1 MKVLLVLVLFCL
13 TACSSEV
20 KLNEPKPLIEKEE
33 MTKIMGEVA
42 LLESYFQHKFG
53 IPSSYKEALN
63 ISVDRVLKK
72 HGVTSKNYEDN
83 FRFYASQY
91 EVFSEMNKTIIE
103 QQNKNLLNY

>member
-20 KLNEPKPLIEKEE
+20 KLNEPKPLIEKEK

-53 IPSSYKEALN
+53 IPSSYKDALN
-63 ISVDRVLKK
+63 ISVDRALKK

-91 EVFSEMNKTIIE
+91 DVFSEMNKTIIE
-103 QQNKNLLNY
+103 RQNKNLLNY

>member
-1 MKVLLVLVLFCL
+1 MKVLFVLVLFCL
-13 TACSSEV
+13 TACSSEE
-20 KLNEPKPLIEKEE
+20 KLNKPKPLIEKEE
-33 MTKIMGEVA
+33 MAKIMGEVA

-53 IPSSYKEALN
+53 IPSSYKDALN

-91 EVFSEMNKTIIE
+91 DVFSEMNKTIIE
-103 QQNKNLLNY
+103 RQNKNLLNY

>member
-83 FRFYASQY
+83 FRFYATQY
-91 EVFSEMNKTIIE
+91 DVFYEMNKDIIE
-103 QQNKNLLNY
+103 QQNKSLLNY

>member
-1 MKVLLVLVLFCL
+1 MKVLFVLVLFCL
-13 TACSSEV
+13 TACSSEE
-20 KLNEPKPLIEKEE
+20 KLNKPKPLIEKEE
-33 MTKIMGEVA
+33 MAKIMGEVA

-91 EVFSEMNKTIIE
+91 DVFSEMNKTIIE
-103 QQNKNLLNY
+103 RQNKNLLNY

>member
-33 MTKIMGEVA
+33 MTKIMGEIA

-53 IPSSYKEALN
+53 APSSYKDALT
-63 ISVDRVLKK
+63 ISANRVLKK
-72 HGVTSKNYEDN
+72 HGVTSKNYEEN
-83 FRFYASQY
+83 FRFYATQY
-91 EVFSEMNKTIIE
+91 DVFYEMNKDIIE
-103 QQNKNLLNY
+103 QQNKSLLNY

>member
-13 TACSSEV
+13 TACSSEE
-20 KLNEPKPLIEKEE
+20 KLNKPKPLIEKEE
-33 MTKIMGEVA
+33 MAKIMGEVA

-53 IPSSYKEALN
+53 IPSSYKDALN

-91 EVFSEMNKTIIE
+91 DVFSEMNKTIIE
-103 QQNKNLLNY
+103 RQNKNLLNY